1 MFFFLSDFYPY
12 DLLYD
17 PCSDNPSSFF
27 SICDDPFLS
36 SFGDYEEPNGI
47 GFRFPDWGDG
57 RERRSCCV
65 NWIWAS
71 DEALTVVDS
80 GV

>member
-1 MFFFLSDFYPY
+1 MADTGMDCGRRTGGPLHGNLQDVMNNFYPY

-47 GFRFPDWGDG
+47 GFRFPDWDRGYH
-57 RERRSCCV
+57 R
-65 NWIWAS
+65 A
-71 DEALTVVDS
+71 
-80 GV
+80 

>member
-47 GFRFPDWGDG
+47 GFRFPDWGMVVRDG
-57 RERRSCCV
+57 PAV
-65 NWIWAS
+65 
-71 DEALTVVDS
+71 
-80 GV
+80 